1 MEEYVYQIRS
11 YLPVLF
17 EADET
22 NDFIEYLVAAYLE
35 NLPNEKYQFSFA
47 AFHMLYMSYI
57 YKTKWLLK
65 GLGNA
70 PIEQSLQD
78 YINGNKGRRIVFNTL
93 FDLSQIEEKTSLG
106 QLLTSLSFHV
116 NTVDTCKNLVEVR
129 NKCLHA
135 SGEIYF
141 KRQNQFE
148 NYIQE
153 ELDNIAAVQNKMKPF
168 LQSVF
173 DTFITEK
180 WNTNWIETDIQNW
193 IMKNYLSQK
202 DIEQILE
209 IKPSFLR
216 DNSDNRETVYK
227 KLLYSVLVDELVKNL
242 DDRGEYFT
250 KSLVALAKGLTPQ
263 IDIRANPDDDE
274 KLKNTQELIEEKIAP
289 ILPNLPSAEFQKAQ
303 EILSLNS
310 VD

>member
-1 MEEYVYQIRS
+1 MEEYVYQMRS

-17 EADET
+17 QANET
-22 NDFIEYLVAAYLE
+22 NDFIEYLVDAYLE

-65 GLGNA
+65 QLGNT

-78 YINGNKGRRIVFNTL
+78 YVSGNRGRRIVFNTL

-135 SGEIYF
+135 SGELYF
-141 KRQNQFE
+141 KRANQFE

-153 ELDNIAAVQNKMKPF
+153 ELDNIAAIQNKMKPF
-168 LQSVF
+168 LKVVF
-173 DTFITEK
+173 DDFIENT
-180 WNTNWIETDIQNW
+180 WNANWIETDIQEW
-193 IMKNYLSQK
+193 IVEKFLSQK
-202 DIEQILE
+202 DLE
-209 IKPSFLR
+209 EIIQIKPEFLR
-216 DNSDNRETVYK
+216 ENSDNREIVFK
-227 KLLYSVLVDELVKNL
+227 KLLYSVSVDEMAKNL
-242 DDRGEYFT
+242 DERGDYFT
-250 KSLVALAKGLTPQ
+250 ESLIALTNGLTSQ
-263 IDIRANPDDDE
+263 IDIRTNPADDE
-274 KLKNTQELIEEKIAP
+274 KIRNTQELIEEKISP
-289 ILPNLPSAEFQKAQ
+289 ILANLPSDESQKAQ
-303 EILSLNS
+303 EILNLNS
-310 VD
+310 ED